1 MFALLGSLV
10 GFISSLVPD
19 ILGMLRDKKDK
30 SHELQILDRQ
40 MELTKLGYTTR
51 MEEIQI
57 ASEGREAEHIYK
69 FAEKSGIAWVD
80 GFASSVRPFL
90 TYSFFALYAWVK
102 FSAFMLMRDQLAVS
116 DVGMPVDDIL
126 LSIVRLWNEQDETIF
141 AAIISFWFGSR
152 AFRRKGS

>member
-10 GFISSLVPD
+10 GFISSLAPD
-19 ILGMLRDKKDK
+19 IFGLLRDKKDK
-30 SHELQILDRQ
+30 AHELQILDRQ
-40 MELTKLGYTTR
+40 MELTKLGHTTR
-51 MEEIQI
+51 MEEIQT
-57 ASEGREAEHIYK
+57 ASEGKEAEHIYK

-102 FSAFMLMRDQLAVS
+102 FSAFVVMRDQLMINHVGVPAD
-116 DVGMPVDDIL
+116 DVL
-126 LSIVRLWNEQDETIF
+126 FSIVRLWNEQDETIF

-152 AFRRKGS
+152 MFRRRAD